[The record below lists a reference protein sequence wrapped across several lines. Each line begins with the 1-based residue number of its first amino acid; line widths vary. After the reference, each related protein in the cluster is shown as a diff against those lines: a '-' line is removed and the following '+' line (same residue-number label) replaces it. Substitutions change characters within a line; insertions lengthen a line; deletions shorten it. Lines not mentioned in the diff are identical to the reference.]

1 MAPSKNQIQSLDK
14 AISLL
19 ESQKRIEFIDLKNQ
33 FFKTREHFR
42 PLNLLN
48 ETIKDFGESPVIKAN
63 LFETIISITGGY
75 FSKKLIIGKSNS
87 FIKNLL
93 GYVLQFGVTNFISK
107 KVSSDTDNQS
117 K

>member
-1 MAPSKNQIQSLDK
+1 MTPSRNQIQFLDN
-14 AISLL
+14 AISSL
-19 ESQKRIEFIDLKNQ
+19 ESQRRIEYSELKNQ
-33 FFKTREHFR
+33 FFETREQFT
-42 PLNLLN
+42 PINLLN
-48 ETIKDFGESPVIKAN
+48 ETIKDFGESPVIKTN

-87 FIKNLL
+87 FMKNLL

-107 KVSSDTDNQS
+107 KVSSDADNQS

>member
-19 ESQKRIEFIDLKNQ
+19 ESQRRMEFIDLKNQ
-33 FFKTREHFR
+33 FFETREHFR

-48 ETIKDFGESPVIKAN
+48 ETIKDFGESPVIKTN

-87 FIKNLL
+87 FVKILL
-93 GYVLQFGVTNFISK
+93 GYVLQYGVTNFISK
-107 KVSSDTDNQS
+107 KVSSDTDD
-117 K
+117 